1 MNSFNTKQFPT
12 LYLNISERNIL
23 LLISTESMD
32 DDARKDITQIIE
44 QESSQKIIK
53 EKDLFK
59 QVVPLPKI
67 VVTGFRDFL
76 LIF

>member
-1 MNSFNTKQFPT
+1 
-12 LYLNISERNIL
+12 
-23 LLISTESMD
+23 MD
-32 DDARKDITQIIE
+32 DDARKDIIQIIE